1 VLSEDGKLE
10 EVSKER
16 KSTFE
21 SGKRWKSCAGGAVV
35 RACNLL
41 RVSLGSSE
49 FIYFSRSLRD
59 APRAQSARPLEA

>member
-21 SGKRWKSCAGGAVV
+21 SGKRWKSCAGGAV

-41 RVSLGSSE
+41 RVCLGSSE

>member
-1 VLSEDGKLE
+1 MICCIRGTDEVLSEDGKLE
-10 EVSKER
+10 GSKER

-49 FIYFSRSLRD
+49 LYTF
-59 APRAQSARPLEA
+59 PEV